1 MNKLHRFG
9 GRAGVHLIYGEFKTC
24 PLLDAAKTAA
34 LTATVSWM
42 EKEKRQTVKQTI
54 G

>member
-9 GRAGVHLIYGEFKTC
+9 GKAGVNLIYSEFKTS
-24 PLLDAAKTAA
+24 LLQDAARTAA